1 MRDTNLV
8 SSTPFLISF
17 LPVFFKVS
25 SVRLFLLPVSLI
37 PTALLF
43 FLTLFSFPFLVPSTF
58 PCLLAHSICV
68 TSQVPSREK
77 ILSHLY
83 ILQWQPYLFLFA
95 FASSSQ
101 RNGPHL
107 FLFPYIPSTLQPL
120 GWLVLSTETPCQVFF
135 MSNPTSLYQSLLF
148 KAFYFFKLF
157 ASPFPWVSQN
167 FCLYFLSFFSEMC
180 FLPKNFQGWC
190 NLLCSSVLLILHVLE
205 EEYWTLTSML
215 KL

>member
-1 MRDTNLV
+1 MGSQWKAGSVSFLNQETLEVLSSVHFISSYFLFKCHRLHSISPSNSFLLPFFPYIPWNTFHFKNSIECQPHTRHCAGLRPHAPQPSTFILLCMPSKSWGQGNFSPILGSMRDTNLV

-83 ILQWQPYLFLFA
+83 ILQ
-95 FASSSQ
+95 
-101 RNGPHL
+101 
-107 FLFPYIPSTLQPL
+107 
-120 GWLVLSTETPCQVFF
+120 
-135 MSNPTSLYQSLLF
+135 
-148 KAFYFFKLF
+148 
-157 ASPFPWVSQN
+157 
-167 FCLYFLSFFSEMC
+167 
-180 FLPKNFQGWC
+180 
-190 NLLCSSVLLILHVLE
+190 
-205 EEYWTLTSML
+205 
-215 KL
+215 